1 MRYLIPFP
9 WPVAVFARATMLT
22 YDADLMARLAGRPGL
37 RFTPFPEFLDRYM
50 PTMGDLGQAKVR
62 QDLAAFKRF
71 YFDHNDDPIRLRV
84 LEAFFE

>member
-1 MRYLIPFP
+1 
-9 WPVAVFARATMLT
+9 
-22 YDADLMARLAGRPGL
+22 
-37 RFTPFPEFLDRYM
+37 M

-84 LEAFFE
+84 LEAFLE